1 MKTLFLILS
10 TLWTLTRNTPA
21 FVRHLPSAL
30 ALIGKIRA
38 VFGSEA
44 VQELMKALHAFID
57 RITPPTQATDG
68 SGTIPVPPKQERRRR
83 LFRFRDRL
91 EVAGIIT
98 DDEAEKICALHT
110 SNTCVGVSGTDGW
123 QTDGDIIDG
132 VQLYR
137 HV

>member
-1 MKTLFLILS
+1 MLS
-10 TLWTLTRNTPA
+10 LLWTLTRNTPA

-44 VQELMKALHAFID
+44 VQEFMKALHAFID
-57 RITPPTQATDG
+57 RITPPAQAMDG

-91 EVAGIIT
+91 AIAGSFT
-98 DDEAEKICALHT
+98 DDEAENICSHLI
-110 SNTCVGVSGTDGW
+110 
-123 QTDGDIIDG
+123 QP
-132 VQLYR
+132 
-137 HV
+137 